1 MKWGG
6 GGVLNCR
13 WYSGSEEQSSHDREG
28 NRTAVI
34 VFDSQN
40 VKSQRKI
47 KQNLKIAPATLTSD
61 FFFKVGW

>member
-1 MKWGG
+1 MKKGE
-6 GGVLNCR
+6 GVLNCR
-13 WYSGSEEQSSHDREG
+13 WYSGSEEQSSHGGEG

-47 KQNLKIAPATLTSD
+47 KHNLKIAPTTLTSEV
-61 FFFKVGW
+61 FFKVGW